1 MSILNTPLAYL
12 EVNMEQKEQ
21 KEFIEPSLTVILQPG
36 EEKRIIP
43 RHKAKNVRRLIE
55 FLGLRPYT
63 AMVIRNNIPL
73 TPDVPL
79 YPEQTIIVRKVMSA
93 G

>member
-1 MSILNTPLAYL
+1 
-12 EVNMEQKEQ
+12 MEQKEQ

-79 YPEQTIIVRKVMSA
+79 SPEQTIIVRKVMSA

>member
-1 MSILNTPLAYL
+1 
-12 EVNMEQKEQ
+12 MEQTEPKMQ
-21 KEFIEPSLTVILQPG
+21 KEFIEPTLTVILQPG

-43 RHKAKNVRRLIE
+43 RHKAKNVKRLIE

-79 YPEQTIIVRKVMSA
+79 YPDQTIIVRKVMSA

>member
-1 MSILNTPLAYL
+1 
-12 EVNMEQKEQ
+12 MEEKEI
-21 KEFIEPSLTVILQPG
+21 IEYREPTLTVILQP
-36 EEKRIIP
+36 EEERHIIP
-43 RHKAKNVRRLIE
+43 RHKAKNVRRLLE

-63 AMVIRNNIPL
+63 ALVIRNDIPL

-79 YPEQTIIVRKVMSA
+79 YAEQTIIVRKVMSA

>member
-1 MSILNTPLAYL
+1 
-12 EVNMEQKEQ
+12 MEQKEL
-21 KEFIEPSLTVILQPG
+21 KENSEYREPTLTVILQP
-36 EEKRIIP
+36 EEETRIIP
-43 RHKAKNVRRLIE
+43 RNKAKNVKRLIE

-63 AMVIRNNIPL
+63 ALVIRNNIPL

-79 YPEQTIIVRKVMSA
+79 YPQQTIIVRKVMSS

>member
-1 MSILNTPLAYL
+1 
-12 EVNMEQKEQ
+12 MEQTEPKMQ
-21 KEFIEPSLTVILQPG
+21 KEFIEPTLTVILQPG
-36 EEKRIIP
+36 EERRIIP
-43 RHKAKNVRRLIE
+43 RHKAKNVKRLIE

-79 YPEQTIIVRKVMSA
+79 YPDQTIIVRKVMSA

>member
-1 MSILNTPLAYL
+1 
-12 EVNMEQKEQ
+12 MEQTEPKMQ
-21 KEFIEPSLTVILQPG
+21 KEFIEPTLTVILQPG

-43 RHKAKNVRRLIE
+43 RHKAKNVKRLIE

-79 YPEQTIIVRKVMSA
+79 YPDQTIIVRNVMPA

>member
-1 MSILNTPLAYL
+1 
-12 EVNMEQKEQ
+12 MEQTEPKMQ
-21 KEFIEPSLTVILQPG
+21 KEFIEPTLTVILQPG

-43 RHKAKNVRRLIE
+43 RHKAKNVKRHIE

-79 YPEQTIIVRKVMSA
+79 YPDQTIIVRKVMSA

>member
-1 MSILNTPLAYL
+1 
-12 EVNMEQKEQ
+12 MEQKEL
-21 KEFIEPSLTVILQPG
+21 KENAEYREPTLTVILQP
-36 EEKRIIP
+36 EEETRIIP
-43 RHKAKNVRRLIE
+43 RNKAKNVKRLIE

-63 AMVIRNNIPL
+63 ELVIRNNIPL

-79 YPEQTIIVRKVMSA
+79 YPQQTIIVRKVMSS

>member
-1 MSILNTPLAYL
+1 
-12 EVNMEQKEQ
+12 MEQKEL
-21 KEFIEPSLTVILQPG
+21 KENAEYREPTLTVILQP
-36 EEKRIIP
+36 EEETRIIP
-43 RHKAKNVRRLIE
+43 RNKAKNVKRLIE

-63 AMVIRNNIPL
+63 ALVIRNNIPL

-79 YPEQTIIVRKVMSA
+79 YPQQTIIVRKVMSS

>member
-1 MSILNTPLAYL
+1 
-12 EVNMEQKEQ
+12 MEQKEQ

>member
-1 MSILNTPLAYL
+1 
-12 EVNMEQKEQ
+12 MEEKEI
-21 KEFIEPSLTVILQPG
+21 IEYREPTLTVILQP
-36 EEKRIIP
+36 EEEQRIIP
-43 RHKAKNVRRLIE
+43 RHKAKNVRRLLE

-63 AMVIRNNIPL
+63 ALVIRNEIPL

-79 YPEQTIIVRKVMSA
+79 YAEQTIIVRKVMSA

>member
-1 MSILNTPLAYL
+1 MSILSERT
-12 EVNMEQKEQ
+12 EVNMDQKEC
-21 KEFIEPSLTVILQPG
+21 IEPTLTVLLQP
-36 EEKRIIP
+36 EEETHIIP
-43 RHKAKNVRRLIE
+43 RHKAKNVARLIQ

-63 AMVIRNNIPL
+63 AMVVREGIPL

-79 YPEQTIIVRKVMSA
+79 YPNQTVIVRKVMSS